1 MIVRKELICE
11 RKRFFEDYIS
21 PVSTGHYETIQVVD
35 SAATA
40 SAREACRSGWQ
51 ATIDNL
57 NNELKNC
64 NTQINKL
71 NSLSSEIDEKKAIIN
86 DLKQEFNSV
95 QSTINN
101 AHINYNI
108 TDGNINCMV
117 RIGTEL
123 TQMKTNCNKELKTW
137 QTKRNETRTAL
148 KDARLQKAECGHIVK
163 YKTITV
169 YVA

>member
-11 RKRFFEDYIS
+11 RKRFIEDYIS

-40 SAREACRSGWQ
+40 NAREACRSGWQ

-57 NNELKNC
+57 NN
-64 NTQINKL
+64 
-71 NSLSSEIDEKKAIIN
+71 
-86 DLKQEFNSV
+86 
-95 QSTINN
+95 
-101 AHINYNI
+101 
-108 TDGNINCMV
+108 GNINCMV